1 MKLIIQKTT
10 QPSGLIS
17 DAEISDIKE
26 LLSGLNIGADEN
38 SEAGNE
44 LEFDE
49 EEFQMEEETDF
60 TEMTVSENEEAYSIE
75 LTIPGFNKEDFIIEV
90 SDDGILTI
98 NALSEVEFYEN
109 DETVLLRGV
118 AEKTF
123 NRALRL
129 PEDANCSEIQARY
142 EHSILVVSIRKI

>member
-26 LLSGLNIGADEN
+26 LLSGLDIGADEN

-109 DETVLLRGV
+109 DETVLSRGV

-142 EHSILVVSIRKI
+142 EHGILVVSIRKI